1 MKWFSEDLKKYVQ
14 AKEYIDTA
22 IIPLQAFHLSQDA
35 TLEKDSFQR
44 EVLSIY
50 AQEIEKELSGR
61 MLLTPTYNYLKFAE
75 IDQEVYRLNEWISNI
90 ENQPFKTIFVM
101 TFDNSWKKIEKE
113 LNCNL
118 LWLPGI
124 KSGNIK
130 SEETIK
136 LIRSQ
141 VEQISELI
149 RSYW

>member
-1 MKWFSEDLKKYVQ
+1 MKWINEDLKKYVQ

-22 IIPLQAFHLSQDA
+22 IIPLQAFQLSEDS
-35 TLEKDSFQR
+35 TLEKDAFHN

-50 AQEIEKELSGR
+50 VQEIEKELSGR
-61 MLLTPTYNYLKFAE
+61 ILLTPPYHYLKFANMESE
-75 IDQEVYRLNEWISNI
+75 IVRLNEWIQNI
-90 ENQPFKTIFVM
+90 EEQPFKTTFVI
-101 TFDNSWKKIEKE
+101 TFDNSWKKVEKD
-113 LNCNL
+113 LQCNL

-124 KSGNIK
+124 KTGSIK

-136 LIRSQ
+136 FIRSQ